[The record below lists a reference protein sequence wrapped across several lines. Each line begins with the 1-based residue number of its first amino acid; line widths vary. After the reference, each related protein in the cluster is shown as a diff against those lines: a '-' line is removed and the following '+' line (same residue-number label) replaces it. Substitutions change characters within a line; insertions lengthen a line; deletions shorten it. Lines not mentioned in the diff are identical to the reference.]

1 MLSQVGIRA
10 LQQHASD
17 TVRRVAEG
25 ETVVITDRGRPVA
38 TLVPIRASGLEQL
51 VASALVREARR
62 KMSDLPEPLPEGT
75 GPLLSGLLAEQR
87 EDER

>member
-1 MLSQVGIRA
+1 MTSRVGIRA

-17 TVRRVAEG
+17 TVRRVADG

-38 TLVPIRASGLEQL
+38 TLVPIRGTGLEQL
-51 VASALVREARR
+51 IASGLVRGARR
-62 KMSDLPEPLPEGT
+62 KLSDLPEPLPANA
-75 GPLLSGLLAEQR
+75 GPLLSRQLAEQR

>member
-1 MLSQVGIRA
+1 MTSRVGIRA

-17 TVRRVAEG
+17 TVRRVADG

-38 TLVPIRASGLEQL
+38 TLVPIRASGMEQL
-51 VASALVREARR
+51 IASGLVREARR
-62 KMSDLPEPLPEGT
+62 KLSELPEPLPAG
-75 GPLLSGLLAEQR
+75 GPLLSHLLAEQR

>member
-1 MLSQVGIRA
+1 MTSRVGIRA

-17 TVRRVAEG
+17 TVRRVADG

-51 VASALVREARR
+51 IASGLLREARR
-62 KMSDLPEPLPEGT
+62 RLSDLPAPLPAIA
-75 GPLLSGLLAEQR
+75 GPSLTYLLAEQR